1 MFSHLC
7 LFFLSW
13 LLSLVA
19 IDLAFAN
26 TVSINSQ
33 YDVSDPR
40 VQIFTGTR
48 GSFTAT
54 VGSWNHSASALG
66 ASGTSNC
73 ACDQGTASGT
83 ENLGACALCLSA
95 APMAPGSSRRV
106 IGLTIT
112 GSRQSQ
118 LSTPGPHFPISSRR
132 NWSFEAR
139 TGSLYRY
146 STPAPPSPTAPRT
159 DLASGISDE
168 TRQAVS
174 TGVTPSSPTFRRN
187 SSSNIWGNT
196 LGRLPTAATPS
207 SLTQHATNTS
217 RPIQGTQPLL
227 PGIDPLSTSAIAS
240 NKSPL
245 AYLVVTTDALN
256 GSSSSMTFTASGVA
270 ALGSIIPYN
279 SSVPTLGTGSLKYAS
294 ETLRSRPSLRA
305 NSSTQESF
313 QSTRS
318 QPSASSIAISSTNI
332 ASLSSPKANYSAR
345 STRRTDLVPSVP
357 SLTLS
362 HNTTGLPYS
371 VSTLSRM
378 PFATSINLSSNYSQ
392 HSSPAAISSSS
403 ALTVIPVS
411 NTNLTTQQSQ
421 ASPGSTSQNPS
432 FTTTT
437 STGQSSTAITSPSS
451 LNAYAIVSSLLTLVT
466 PTVETLPVVETKA
479 SGFRTTV
486 DVPVTIGAGGVVIP
500 PPIGPIGGLFPGLGG
515 GGGSGPDGGSG
526 DEPTEPQV
534 SRSQTLNTQPS
545 NLPGST
551 TQTLTPPASSTLTSN
566 TPPSSTIASSTLF
579 SSTLISSTLS
589 RSSLSLSTLASSAQ
603 ISTTSCSS
611 CDVCPTFDYNPTAT
625 PNALDNVDDVMK
637 RQLGGRF
644 YNAKRAG
651 SGNEV
656 VTTLVAGKTCAV
668 SRYTQKPAYPGP
680 ASVANNEPPATPA
693 PNMVSFYA
701 TATYWAVPTQP
712 PQGSCGA
719 PGWTFFDTQ
728 QIASYQVKGRP
739 APWALGGSKK
749 SVNVSCNA
757 VVEFTSMVLIFKGC
771 RLTMSTKSVCWT
783 NFSLHKPLQGQGSL
797 ATTLLLCSMCL
808 MWGELGQGSIPFSHN
823 YRPMTI
829 LIS

>member
-1 MFSHLC
+1 MNLYYWVASMSSHLC

-13 LLSLVA
+13 LLA
-19 IDLAFAN
+19 IDLAFAD
-26 TVSINSQ
+26 TVSLYSH

-40 VQIFTGTR
+40 VPIFTGTR

-54 VGSWNHSASALG
+54 VGSWNHSASAVG

-73 ACDQGTASGT
+73 ACDQGTASGS
-83 ENLGACALCLSA
+83 ENLGACTLCLSA
-95 APMAPGSSRRV
+95 APIAPGSSRRV
-106 IGLTIT
+106 IGLTMT
-112 GSRQSQ
+112 RSRQSQ
-118 LSTPGPHFPISSRR
+118 VSTPDPHFPLSSRKD
-132 NWSFEAR
+132 WSFEAK

-146 STPAPPSPTAPRT
+146 STAAPPSPTAPRN

-174 TGVTPSSPTFRRN
+174 TGFLPSSPTFRRN
-187 SSSNIWGNT
+187 SSSNVWGNN
-196 LGRLPTAATPS
+196 LGRLPTAAPPS
-207 SLTQHATNTS
+207 SLTQHANNNP
-217 RPIQGTQPLL
+217 RPTQGTQPLL
-227 PGIDPLSTSAIAS
+227 SSIAPLSTSAIARNNS
-240 NKSPL
+240 RL
-245 AYLVVTTDALN
+245 AYLVVTTEALN
-256 GSSSSMTFTASGVA
+256 GSSSSMTFTATGVT

-279 SSVPTLGTGSLKYAS
+279 SSVPSLGTGSPKYAS
-294 ETLRSRPSLRA
+294 ETSRSRPSLRA
-305 NSSTQESF
+305 NSSTQESI

-318 QPSASSIAISSTNI
+318 QASASSIAISSTNI
-332 ASLSSPKANYSAR
+332 ASLSNPKANSSAR
-345 STRRTDLVPSVP
+345 STRRTDLVPSIS

-362 HNTTGLPYS
+362 HNTTGLHYS
-371 VSTLSRM
+371 ISTLSRM
-378 PFATSINLSSNYSQ
+378 PLATGITLSSTYSQ
-392 HSSPAAISSSS
+392 HSSPATLSSSS

-411 NTNLTTQQSQ
+411 NTSLATQQSQ
-421 ASPGSTSQNPS
+421 ASPGPTRQKYS

-437 STGQSSTAITSPSS
+437 SEGQSSTAITSPSS
-451 LNAYAIVSSLLTLVT
+451 LNAYATVSSPLTFVT
-466 PTVETLPVVETKA
+466 PTVETLPIVETDA

-486 DVPVTIGAGGVVIP
+486 DAPVTIGAGGVVIP

-534 SRSQTLNTQPS
+534 SASLTLNTQPS

-551 TQTLTPPASSTLTSN
+551 AQTLNPPASSTLTSN

-579 SSTLISSTLS
+579 SSTLTSSTFS

-603 ISTTSCSS
+603 VSTTSCSS
-611 CDVCPTFDYNPTAT
+611 CDICPTFDYNPTAT

-651 SGNEV
+651 SGNEL

-680 ASVANNEPPATPA
+680 ASVANNEAPATPA
-693 PNMVSFYA
+693 PNMVAFYA
-701 TATYWAVPTQP
+701 TATYWAVPTQS

-728 QIASYQVKGRP
+728 QIASYQVRGRP
-739 APWALGGSKK
+739 APWALGGSRK
-749 SVNVSCNA
+749 SVNVSYNA
-757 VVEFTSMVLIFKGC
+757 VVEFIC
-771 RLTMSTKSVCWT
+771 MSTDI
-783 NFSLHKPLQGQGSL
+783 QGV
-797 ATTLLLCSMCL
+797 
-808 MWGELGQGSIPFSHN
+808 
-823 YRPMTI
+823 
-829 LIS
+829 